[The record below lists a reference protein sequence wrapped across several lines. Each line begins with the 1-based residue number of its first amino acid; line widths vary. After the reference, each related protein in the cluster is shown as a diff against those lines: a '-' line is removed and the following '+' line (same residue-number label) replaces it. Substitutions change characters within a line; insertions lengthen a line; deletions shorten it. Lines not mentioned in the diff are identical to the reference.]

1 MAAVRNALR
10 PNTSGK
16 VIRTMWLFS
25 WVQLAGIAC
34 SVVRTKLVALWI
46 GTLGIGLFGLFNTA
60 LDSITT
66 LTQLG
71 IRQSP
76 VRNIAAARGEHALYR
91 IVTAVRRWSW
101 LLGIVGAFLTLV
113 FSPLL
118 SQLTFGSCDHTVGF
132 IILSAAVML
141 SSVTNGELA
150 VMQGLDRL
158 NRLARATVWG
168 ALGGLAVSV
177 PLFYFL
183 GEASI
188 VWSILGYFVC
198 QAVAVYLLHDRH
210 DLMKRP
216 AGVTLTSRE
225 LLAEG
230 KDFVALGVYM
240 TLSVFIAMAVNYL
253 FMAYLNHEA
262 GIDEVGQY
270 QAGYTIV
277 NKYLGLIFT
286 AIGFEFFPR
295 ISKVQASVRRVS
307 TFVSHEIMVAL
318 LVILPGAAIMM
329 TLDDVIVRL
338 LYSSEFLPS
347 AGYVNTALAGTAF
360 RAVSWCMA
368 YTLLARGDGKVYLL
382 TESASGI
389 AFLILSYFG
398 YRLGGLDGLGVAYS
412 IWYALY
418 TVIVGIVYFGLYGM
432 RLNRRVVLLT
442 VIVVTLTVGC
452 AAASICGVRFIPAAV
467 AVVSSAVAFKILKS
481 MICDA
486 RKR

>member
-1 MAAVRNALR
+1 M
-10 PNTSGK
+10 
-16 VIRTMWLFS
+16 
-25 WVQLAGIAC
+25 
-34 SVVRTKLVALWI
+34 
-46 GTLGIGLFGLFNTA
+46 
-60 LDSITT
+60 
-66 LTQLG
+66 
-71 IRQSP
+71 
-76 VRNIAAARGEHALYR
+76 
-91 IVTAVRRWSW
+91 
-101 LLGIVGAFLTLV
+101 
-113 FSPLL
+113 
-118 SQLTFGSCDHTVGF
+118 
-132 IILSAAVML
+132 
-141 SSVTNGELA
+141 
-150 VMQGLDRL
+150 
-158 NRLARATVWG
+158 WG